1 MSSLSAFADAD
12 ILILNDIYPASEEPI
27 AGVNSAALCAAIKK
41 TGHPHVEYIGKAE
54 DTIEYLLKIVK
65 PNDAVFTLGAG
76 SVYKI
81 GEAFLKQLAAREQ
94 NINGR

>member
-1 MSSLSAFADAD
+1 ML
-12 ILILNDIYPASEEPI
+12 
-27 AGVNSAALCAAIKK
+27 
-41 TGHPHVEYIGKAE
+41 YIPKAE

-81 GEAFLKQLAAREQ
+81 GEAFLKQLAAREAK
-94 NINGR
+94 